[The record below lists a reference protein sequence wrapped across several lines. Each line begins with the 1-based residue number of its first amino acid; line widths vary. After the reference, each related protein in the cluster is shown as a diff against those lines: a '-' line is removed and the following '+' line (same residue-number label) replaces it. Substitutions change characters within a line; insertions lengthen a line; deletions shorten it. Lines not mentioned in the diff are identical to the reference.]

1 MPKITV
7 EIEWNAPNVDNWLN
21 ADNVAVALNSYF
33 DHSPCATKVVVTAMQ
48 LEKDI
53 INITKLLRCLDNA

>member
-7 EIEWNAPNVDNWLN
+7 EIEWNAPNVDDWLN
-21 ADNVAVALNSYF
+21 ANNVAIALNSYF
-33 DHSPCATKVVVTAMQ
+33 DHSPCATKVVVTTVPTEQ

-53 INITKLLRCLDNA
+53 INVDREIL